1 MSLDEKAAYQL
12 LGDLLGL
19 ARKVA
24 PGADVQ
30 LVLNTGRNA
39 NTRFAASEIT
49 STGDV
54 EETEIQVGVTFG
66 RRHAEA
72 TTNQTDPASLG
83 ALLERVVQMA
93 RIVPEDP
100 ELQPML
106 GAQKYPSVPPSY
118 DPAIERLGAAE
129 RAAAAASAIA
139 AAEAA
144 QVAAAGFYSHSVG
157 ALALANSAGLRAY
170 HRQTLA
176 HFTLTARTHDSTGSG
191 WAGAVADRLA
201 DIDPRRVAATAIDKA
216 VRSAKP
222 RRLEP
227 GRYTVVLEPAAVADL
242 LGFLAGSL
250 GARAAD
256 EGRSFFARPGGG
268 TRIGEKLFDESIT
281 LRSDPAEPGQPSA
294 PFDVEGFP
302 LRPYTW
308 IERGTLR
315 ALTYSRFW
323 AAKKGQQP
331 TGAPRGFHLLGG
343 QASREDLLKG
353 VERGL
358 LVTRFWYTRYLDPQ
372 TITITGLTRDGV
384 FLIEKGEIV
393 APVNNFRFNESPV
406 NMLKNVEALSR
417 ETVRSP
423 FAPNVR
429 APALRTR
436 EFNFASIS
444 EAV

>member
-1 MSLDEKAAYQL
+1 MSLDEKSSYKL

-19 ARKVA
+19 ARKIA
-24 PGADVQ
+24 PSAEVQ

-72 TTNQTDPASLG
+72 TTNQTDLASLG

-100 ELQPML
+100 EVQPVL

-118 DPAIERLGAAE
+118 DPALERLGAAD

-144 QVAAAGFYSHSVG
+144 KVAVAGFYFHSVG
-157 ALALANSAGLRAY
+157 ATALATSAGLRAY
-170 HRQTLA
+170 HRQTQA
-176 HFTLTARTHDSTGSG
+176 SFTLTARTPDGTGSG

-201 DIDPRRVAATAIDKA
+201 DVAPRRVAETAIDKA

-227 GRYTVVLEPAAVADL
+227 GRYTVVLEPEAVSE
-242 LGFLAGSL
+242 FLVFLTNSL

-268 TRIGEKLFDESIT
+268 TRIGETLFGEAIT
-281 LRSDPAEPGQPSA
+281 LRSDPADPVQPSA
-294 PFDVEGFP
+294 PFDADGFP
-302 LRPYTW
+302 LQPYTW
-308 IERGTLR
+308 IDRGTLR

-331 TGAPRGFHLLGG
+331 TGTPRGFHLLGG
-343 QASREDLLKG
+343 QASREDLIKG

-358 LVTRFWYTRYLDPQ
+358 LVTRFWYTRTLDPQ
-372 TITITGLTRDGV
+372 SITITGLTRDGV

-406 NMLKNVEALSR
+406 NMLKNAEALGR
-417 ETVRSP
+417 ETVRNP
-423 FAPNVR
+423 FVPHMR

>member
-1 MSLDEKAAYQL
+1 MSLDEKSSYQL

-19 ARKVA
+19 ARKIA
-24 PGADVQ
+24 PGAEVQ

-54 EETEIQVGVTFG
+54 EETEIQIGVTFG

-83 ALLERVVQMA
+83 ALLERVAQMA

-100 ELQPML
+100 EVQPVL

-118 DPAIERLGAAE
+118 DPALERLGAAE
-129 RAAAAASAIA
+129 RAAAAEGTIA

-144 QVAAAGFYSHSVG
+144 QVAVAGFYSHGVG
-157 ALALANSAGLRAY
+157 ATALATSAGLRAY
-170 HRQTLA
+170 HRQTQA
-176 HFTLTARTHDSTGSG
+176 DFTLTARTRDGTGSG
-191 WAGAVADRLA
+191 WAGAVADRLIG
-201 DIDPRRVAATAIDKA
+201 IDPRRVAETAIDKA

-227 GRYTVVLEPAAVADL
+227 GRYTVVLEPVAVAEL
-242 LGFLAGSL
+242 LVFLANSL

-268 TRIGEKLFDESIT
+268 TRIGETLFGDAIT
-281 LRSDPAEPGQPSA
+281 LRSDPADPAQPSA
-294 PFDVEGFP
+294 PFDAEGYP
-302 LRPYTW
+302 LRPFTW
-308 IERGTLR
+308 IDRGTLR

-331 TGAPRGFHLLGG
+331 TGLPRSFHLLGG
-343 QASREDLLKG
+343 QASREDLIQG
-353 VERGL
+353 VDRGL
-358 LVTRFWYTRYLDPQ
+358 LVTRFWYTRMLDPQ
-372 TITITGLTRDGV
+372 SLTITGLTRDGV
-384 FLIEKGEIV
+384 YLIEKGQIV

-406 NMLKNVEALSR
+406 NMLKNIEALGR
-417 ETVRSP
+417 ETVRSAFVP
-423 FAPNVR
+423 HIR